1 MTELRIRIPINH
13 ISIPKPN
20 CEKNIEKMFNL
31 TLIPLFRSKR
41 AYIKWTIPIL
51 SNLLIIG
58 SSFCIIWYPTYYI
71 NQPEL
76 WTTDLALGSIIYSY
90 LLYLQYYWDT
100 AKSFELQSIPRWKNI
115 ICICFYVAFML
126 YWAYFAVI
134 MFMLHSEKS
143 IQIQLGNVIMSSAW
157 YIFFSV
163 CSSIYYFTNVK
174 LIQRTESI
182 NDWLLDMKQT
192 HPTIE
197 NFYKVY
203 DSHYTSIRRF
213 AANWNFIIF
222 LGFILLSFH
231 IPFDLISVIYDKNY
245 HDIFGTIVKSL
256 ALIWY
261 LFCICSL
268 NNCETKIISY
278 LYKYRIFTLY
288 HMKSIEQYMI
298 YRPIG
303 LNFYGIKINTTTIM
317 KITII
322 SFNLLIPT
330 IYAIVKNF
338 IKDLPTSS

>member
-1 MTELRIRIPINH
+1 MSDLVIRIPINH

-20 CEKNIEKMFNL
+20 CEKNISRMFNL
-31 TLIPLFRSKR
+31 TFIPLFRSKKY
-41 AYIKWTIPIL
+41 YIKWSIPIIA
-51 SNLLIIG
+51 NLIILG
-58 SSFCIIWYPTYYI
+58 STFSIIWLPTYYI
-71 NQPEL
+71 NQAEL
-76 WTTDLALGSIIYSY
+76 WTTDLALGTIIYTY
-90 LLYLQYYWDT
+90 LLYLQKYWDT

-115 ICICFYVAFML
+115 ICIFFYFAFML

-134 MFMLHSEKS
+134 MFMIHSENTLQ
-143 IQIQLGNVIMSSAW
+143 IQIGNVIMSSAW
-157 YIFFSV
+157 YLFFSI

-192 HPTIE
+192 HPTVE
-197 NFYKVY
+197 QFYKVY
-203 DSHYTSIRRF
+203 DSHYTTIRRF
-213 AANWNFIIF
+213 SANWNFIIF
-222 LGFILLSFH
+222 LGFIILSFH

-245 HDIFGTIVKSL
+245 HDIFGIIVKTL

-278 LYKYRIFTLY
+278 LYKYRIFNLY
-288 HMKSIEQYMI
+288 NMKSIEQYMI

-303 LNFYGIKINTTTIM
+303 LNFYGIKINTTSIM
-317 KITII
+317 KIAIL

-338 IKDLPTSS
+338 LIEIK

>member
-1 MTELRIRIPINH
+1 MKGNVQIDKLSITKSLSDGYKDPSRIAHAVLAQRMGKRDPNNK
-13 ISIPKPN
+13 PKPGDR
-20 CEKNIEKMFNL
+20 IEF
-31 TLIPLFRSKR
+31 
-41 AYIKWTIPIL
+41 
-51 SNLLIIG
+51 
-58 SSFCIIWYPTYYI
+58 
-71 NQPEL
+71 
-76 WTTDLALGSIIYSY
+76 
-90 LLYLQYYWDT
+90 
-100 AKSFELQSIPRWKNI
+100 
-115 ICICFYVAFML
+115 V
-126 YWAYFAVI
+126 
-134 MFMLHSEKS
+134 FMLHSEKS

-213 AANWNFIIF
+213 AANWNFII
-222 LGFILLSFH
+222 LSFH

-245 HDIFGTIVKSL
+245 LDIFGTIVKSL